1 MVIINTRSLRSLI
14 TTVLVR
20 LGASGLEVSKIILGC
35 INYGSPHWK
44 EWTLPYEEML
54 KHVKEAY
61 EAGINT
67 FDTAP
72 AQNYS
77 NGHSEIVLGKAIRHL
92 KLPREEIVVM
102 TKHIFDSVK
111 QSLERLQ
118 LNYIDVLQCHKFDY
132 DTPISETMQA
142 LHDVVQAGYVR
153 YIGMSP
159 CWAYQYYAINNK
171 LTPFISMQTHY
182 SLVYREDERDILPTL
197 KHFGVGA
204 IPKSPLSANIL
215 SIPWNQAEVVKRE
228 VDQLARKKQIT
239 MEQVAIAWV
248 LHKEGVCCTIV
259 NTTQLNS
266 LGDAIGSINL
276 KLSDEELQFL
286 EEKYQPQRPL
296 E

>member
-1 MVIINTRSLRSLI
+1 MPY
-14 TTVLVR
+14 VR

-72 AQNYS
+72 NYS

-102 TKHIFDSVK
+102 TKVGMYVGDLTFRRKEEGPNKCRLSRKHIFDSVK

-159 CWAYQYYAINNK
+159 CWAYQFHI
-171 LTPFISMQTHY
+171 MQ
-182 SLVYREDERDILPTL
+182 SL
-197 KHFGVGA
+197 
-204 IPKSPLSANIL
+204 
-215 SIPWNQAEVVKRE
+215 
-228 VDQLARKKQIT
+228 
-239 MEQVAIAWV
+239 
-248 LHKEGVCCTIV
+248 
-259 NTTQLNS
+259 
-266 LGDAIGSINL
+266 
-276 KLSDEELQFL
+276 
-286 EEKYQPQRPL
+286 
-296 E
+296 